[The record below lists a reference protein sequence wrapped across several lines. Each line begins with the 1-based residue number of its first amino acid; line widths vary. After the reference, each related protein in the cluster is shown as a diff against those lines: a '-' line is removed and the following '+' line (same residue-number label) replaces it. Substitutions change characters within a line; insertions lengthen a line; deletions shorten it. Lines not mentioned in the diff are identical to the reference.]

1 MKITKYLYPN
11 SHKYK
16 RSIYRR
22 RKSKSD
28 IISAFRMIKFI
39 CSIIIY
45 IISGLIGVIVL
56 ITSFIYRIVKRI
68 KDYRHY
74 KDIGMNS
81 LMLRNSIKRMNPR
94 QFEIFTAELFN
105 ANGYDAEVTIA
116 TADGGKD
123 VVAFKN
129 GDKIFI
135 ECKKWSQENPCGRVL
150 LQKLVGSCVGG
161 KANKAIFIT
170 TSWYNSNAIEYAKT
184 VPWLELWDTNDLLN
198 MLYNTD
204 IKKVPWIMSKSVAFS
219 EEDILANVSGFGDK
233 IERLTNNLDEQ
244 Y

>member
-1 MKITKYLYPN
+1 MKVSRYLYPN

-16 RSIYRR
+16 KRIYRR
-22 RKSKSD
+22 KHKSD
-28 IISAFRMIKFI
+28 LLTAMWTIKFTFK
-39 CSIIIY
+39 IITY
-45 IISGLIGVIVL
+45 LISGIVGISL
-56 ITSFIYRIVKRI
+56 LLGSFIYRLIKRI
-68 KDYRHY
+68 RDYRHY

-81 LMLRNSIKRMNPR
+81 LMLRKAIKRMNPR
-94 QFEIFTAELFN
+94 QFEIFTAELFK
-105 ANGYDAEVTIA
+105 ANGFDAEATIESC
-116 TADGGKD
+116 DGGKD

-135 ECKKWSQENPCGRVL
+135 ECKKWNQEPCGRVV
-150 LQKLVGSCVGG
+150 LQKLIGSCIGA

-204 IKKVPWIMSKSVAFS
+204 KKKVPWIMSKSVEYR
-219 EEDILANVSGFGDK
+219 EEDILESVSNFGNK
-233 IERLTNNLDEQ
+233 IENFNNNYEQ
-244 Y
+244 Q